1 MRLRYTKKRGVDA
14 VVAPSNLFPA
24 RSFSS
29 GFSVLSPFSYN
40 PRVFPS
46 FLQRPPPQPT
56 PISLFQETLRRTF
69 AMLCLPHLGTF
80 HRLFFFY
87 SPKWI
92 PLFFL
97 SLFLQL
103 FYSMFIK
110 EVWVKCFIYIYM
122 YNLFCFHIEKY
133 VL

>member
-92 PLFFL
+92 PLFFYL
-97 SLFLQL
+97 SFSNFFTACLLRKSGSNVL
-103 FYSMFIK
+103 
-110 EVWVKCFIYIYM
+110 YIYTCTT
-122 YNLFCFHIEKY
+122 YFAST
-133 VL
+133 